1 MYTARQ
7 GSKFPIKW
15 TAPEALAFNEFTVKS
30 DVWGKTINP
39 SDWFSFCH
47 VLFFVTCC
55 FATCCFCHVLFVT
68 CCFSFCH
75 VLFCHVLVLPRVVFV
90 TCCLSRVVF
99 RSSQHLVFYYGNLLR
114 MEFHRIQAWT
124 CHRFTTNLAGD
135 TACLRPR
142 DARMKFTN

>member
-1 MYTARQ
+1 VVKVGDFGLSRLLREDMYTARQ

-55 FATCCFCHVLFVT
+55 FATCCFCHVLFFILSRVVLPRVGFST
-68 CCFSFCH
+68 CCFCH
-75 VLFCHVLVLPRVVFV
+75 VLF
-90 TCCLSRVVF
+90 LSRVVCHVLF
-99 RSSQHLVFYYGNLLR
+99 FAHRSIWCSTMGTCYVWNFAVSRSGLVTGLR
-114 MEFHRIQAWT
+114 QT
-124 CHRFTTNLAGD
+124 
-135 TACLRPR
+135 
-142 DARMKFTN
+142 